1 VTVEGAPDSIAAP
14 DVTADWLLSSA
25 ERGNPATAIDAEHVD
40 ARAWTIGNHVTV
52 HVDGAAYF
60 ARLHQLLS
68 GLDAGDWVYLTCDD
82 APHARIDHR
91 SSQGGDRGGPG
102 SVLPVGD
109 RAGDGRHRRAAVP
122 DPLLRHQQGRT
133 QRHAASV
140 RGRSARLRVLL
151 LAILTATIFGSL
163 EAIREGWGRWS
174 AVLVTVGLAVSVLPI
189 LLRVLPPLHR
199 DAQTQQ
205 RHPHYWITVLG
216 LVLYAVIVVLIVAH
230 P

>member
-1 VTVEGAPDSIAAP
+1 MDVPVQYFQSVIALE
-14 DVTADWLLSSA
+14 TGHHL
-25 ERGNPATAIDAEHVD
+25 
-40 ARAWTIGNHVTV
+40 
-52 HVDGAAYF
+52 
-60 ARLHQLLS
+60 
-68 GLDAGDWVYLTCDD
+68 
-82 APHARIDHR
+82 
-91 SSQGGDRGGPG
+91 
-102 SVLPVGD
+102 
-109 RAGDGRHRRAAVP
+109 GR
-122 DPLLRHQQGRT
+122 DP
-133 QRHAASV
+133 
-140 RGRSARLRVLL
+140 RLRVVLL
-151 LAILTATIFGSL
+151 IVLTATIFGSL